1 MLLAQIEEHGSHGP
15 GPLRPDLFDEY
26 REFSGGHEVIDDFP
40 EWEPCHNLIMRAG
53 ILGWENVGGDI
64 AKVVGK
70 RCRISGFPIRWYM
83 GDGSIV
89 RMVAFIDE
97 DELNPVPD
105 RVYKYG
111 TQ

>member
-1 MLLAQIEEHGSHGP
+1 VLE
-15 GPLRPDLFDEY
+15 
-26 REFSGGHEVIDDFP
+26 DFP
-40 EWEPCHNLIMRAG
+40 EWEPCHNLLMRNG
-53 ILGWENVGGDI
+53 LLGWENVGGDI

-97 DELNPVPD
+97 DQLNNVPD

>member
-1 MLLAQIEEHGSHGP
+1 
-15 GPLRPDLFDEY
+15 
-26 REFSGGHEVIDDFP
+26 VIDDFP

-70 RCRISGFPIRWYM
+70 RCRIAGFPIRWYM

>member
-1 MLLAQIEEHGSHGP
+1 MSEFLCVA
-15 GPLRPDLFDEY
+15 PDVKLGREVKLSKFINLYGCEIGDETKVGT
-26 REFSGGHEVIDDFP
+26 FVEVQK
-40 EWEPCHNLIMRAG
+40 G
-53 ILGWENVGGDI
+53 
-64 AKVVGK
+64 AKIGK
-70 RCRISGFPIRWYM
+70 RCKISGFPIRWYM

-97 DELNPVPD
+97 KDLNDVPT